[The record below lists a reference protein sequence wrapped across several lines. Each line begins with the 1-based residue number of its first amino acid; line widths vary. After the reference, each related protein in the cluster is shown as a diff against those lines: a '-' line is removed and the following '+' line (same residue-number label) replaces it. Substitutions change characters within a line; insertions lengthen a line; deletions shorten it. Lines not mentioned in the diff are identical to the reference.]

1 MKEENVVLVDSNDNA
16 IGLMPKMEAH
26 EKGVL
31 HRAFSVFILNAK
43 GELMLQQRAAEKYH
57 SPSLWTNTCCS
68 HQRDGETT
76 LDAGKRRLREE
87 MGLET
92 PLQFLFSFIYKA
104 DFDNGLTEHEL
115 DHVLLGQSEQA
126 PQINKEEVGDWKW
139 MSLPAIATD
148 MEENP
153 HHYTAWFKIIF
164 NRFNQHI
171 NANHL

>member
-1 MKEENVVLVDSNDNA
+1 MKEENVVLVDSKDNA

-87 MGLET
+87 MGLEI